1 VKEALDFLSAS
12 LGWLYFTIFI
22 NMQLAQITTN
32 GQKQILTLPM
42 DIHFPDNSVYIQRV
56 GNAVLLVPQDKQ
68 WEVFLSGLNRFS
80 SDFMEN
86 GREQGTEEAREEI

>member
-1 VKEALDFLSAS
+1 ME
-12 LGWLYFTIFI
+12 
-22 NMQLAQITTN
+22 LAQITTN
-32 GQKQILTLPM
+32 GQRQILTLPM
-42 DIHFPDNSVYIQRV
+42 DISFPDNSVYIQRV

-86 GREQGTEEAREEI
+86 GREQGTEEIREEI

>member
-1 VKEALDFLSAS
+1 M
-12 LGWLYFTIFI
+12 
-22 NMQLAQITTN
+22 NMELAQITTN
-32 GQKQILTLPM
+32 GQRQTLTLPM

-56 GNAVLLVPQDKQ
+56 GNAILLVPQDKQ

-86 GREQGTEEAREEI
+86 GREQGMEEVREEI